1 MAVHIENVSSRVS
14 VTDGSTPLPP
24 ETMRR
29 VVAAVIGEL
38 EAREAREQR
47 SARDRSLGGGHGSC
61 GCGGGR
67 R

>member
-14 VTDGSTPLPP
+14 VTDGSTPLAP

-29 VVAAVIGEL
+29 VVAAVI
-38 EAREAREQR
+38 EALDARDAREQR
-47 SARDRSLGGGHGSC
+47 SARDRELGRGGGAC
-61 GCGGGR
+61 GCDGGR